1 MRPEARADAE
11 PLAGVGFDL
20 SWLRVVAAPTVVRRR
35 FAPDGRGARPEAAG
49 DLSFGV
55 AGSLQG
61 VDLVSFSR
69 GQLLSQE
76 HSF

>member
-11 PLAGVGFDL
+11 SLAGVGFTL
-20 SWLRVVAAPTVVRRR
+20 SWLRVVAAPTVVRRQL
-35 FAPDGRGARPEAAG
+35 APDGRGARPEAAG

-61 VDLVSFSR
+61 VDLVSFSQ